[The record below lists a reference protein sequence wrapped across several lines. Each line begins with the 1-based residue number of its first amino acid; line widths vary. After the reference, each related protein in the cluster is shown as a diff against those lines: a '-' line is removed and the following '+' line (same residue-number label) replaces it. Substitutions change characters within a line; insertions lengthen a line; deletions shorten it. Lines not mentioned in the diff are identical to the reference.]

1 MPAKAKQKAMPRAA
15 VSDVTPAAM
24 APGEQEVGHEEGH
37 GDDAAPLAKPKRNRK
52 PDKRKGSRRKKQLP
66 GSSVCLPPGHRAKPN
81 SGKHATDKKRAS
93 GKHKRGTRGEN
104 AWARLSSKVTDG
116 CKPGPDWAA
125 EVTRLTTLN
134 AKLYQML
141 DEQNKRKF
149 REHAEKTGL
158 SRYVAKRL
166 FGRA

>member
-1 MPAKAKQKAMPRAA
+1 
-15 VSDVTPAAM
+15 
-24 APGEQEVGHEEGH
+24 
-37 GDDAAPLAKPKRNRK
+37 
-52 PDKRKGSRRKKQLP
+52 
-66 GSSVCLPPGHRAKPN
+66 
-81 SGKHATDKKRAS
+81 
-93 GKHKRGTRGEN
+93 
-104 AWARLSSKVTDG
+104 VTDG